1 MNIPKYWEYTNN
13 NENVH
18 FILLFSPYYW
28 AQENEAKCDVI
39 INHKPQL
46 FQYTK
51 MAHFSDARRTLLI
64 LCSLSQSHK
73 EALLISIA
81 TGGAPIFSKWSLALI
96 SEKRQ

>member
-46 FQYTK
+46 FQYIK
-51 MAHFSDARRTLLI
+51 MAHFFDARRSYVPYLFYVVSLNLI
-64 LCSLSQSHK
+64 
-73 EALLISIA
+73 
-81 TGGAPIFSKWSLALI
+81 
-96 SEKRQ
+96 KRRY